1 MKEHMEPEEQTAGVV
16 EVRQARAD
24 DMAALLTIE
33 QQCFNVYYYDY
44 YMLDRRDFEFYLAD
58 GDSLFLVA
66 VGERQ
71 VVGDVLGPVDTWR
84 DPPSAHID
92 SIAVLP
98 GHQHQGIGTRLLQ
111 SFLTEIRRRGCT
123 KVTLEVSTANATGL
137 TFFAKHGFRQMR
149 RLPDYYGKGLPALFM
164 AVELG

>member
-1 MKEHMEPEEQTAGVV
+1 MKNRMEPEEQTRNPV
-16 EVRQARAD
+16 EVRRAGGD
-24 DMAALLTIE
+24 DMDALLAIE

-44 YMLDRRDFEFYLAD
+44 YMLDRRDFEFYLQD
-58 GDSLFLVA
+58 TDSLFMVA
-66 VGERQ
+66 VQEAQ

-98 GHQHQGIGTRLLQ
+98 QCQHKGIGERLLQ
-111 SFLTEIRRRGCT
+111 SFLREVRRRGCT
-123 KVTLEVSTANATGL
+123 RVTLEVSTANEAGL
-137 TFFAKHGFRQMR
+137 AFFAKHRFRQTR

-164 AVELG
+164 AVELS